1 MKNKLARQYMRR
13 VHRCFP
19 DVGKYSRS
27 IIRQLEMD
35 VQLFLTEHPECSYEE
50 LVGRFGSPESI
61 VEDCLREADSSKLA
75 KELGLR
81 QKTFRIVTAGVLIVL
96 VMWGAVVLWAAL
108 RYSSSMNGYYVEEI
122 IDGTWYAYE
131 DECN

>member
-1 MKNKLARQYMRR
+1 MRNKPARQYMRR

-35 VQLFLTEHPECSYEE
+35 VQLFLTEHPGCSYEE

-61 VEDCLREADSSKLA
+61 VEDCLREANSTELA
-75 KELGLR
+75 KELRLR
-81 QKTFRIVTAGVLIVL
+81 QKMFRIVTAGVLIAL
-96 VMWGAVVLWAAL
+96 VMWGAVVLWAAM
-108 RYSSSMNGYYVEEI
+108 RHDGIMNGYFVETI
-122 IDGTWYAYE
+122 TDITRCTYE